1 MPELK
6 LMFQGLENTLNVK
19 SIRLLQTH
27 QRMFRKENNSSDIK
41 TVSVVQAPNSLIWR
55 CQSV

>member
-41 TVSVVQAPNSLIWR
+41 TVSVVQAPNSLI
-55 CQSV
+55 